1 MALSIA
7 VNPCIHV
14 DKVRDKAWNG
24 ALEENVISK
33 DDVLTDDLTLIL
45 LTHDCKLNRD

>member
-24 ALEENVISK
+24 ALEENVVAK
-33 DDVLTDDLTLIL
+33 DDVLAYDLALIL
-45 LTHDCKLNRD
+45 LTHDCKLNKD